1 MNTRAMVITTL
12 LLIGPAQGMD
22 HSAPVPVSE
31 LSHIH
36 GVVLPRGSQDILLA
50 THHGLFAVDAAGSA
64 RMISDVA
71 DDFMGFVGSPDGKL
85 YASGHPQQGG
95 NTGVIGA
102 ADQNAPWSRLS
113 PGANGPVD
121 FHAMTV
127 SPAEPDVLYGSYGG
141 IQVSRDAGRTWTV
154 AGPGPDGLID
164 LAAAA
169 DEAGHLYAGTTQ
181 GLFESRDFGASW
193 TVVAAEG
200 QAVSSVE
207 VASDGIL
214 RAFIAGDGLY
224 ALEAE
229 TMTKLGAMT
238 ESIILHMAFDSDDT
252 ELAIAVTQGSEVLSS
267 TDGGKSWSPLV
278 P

>member
-1 MNTRAMVITTL
+1 MNTRAMAITTL

-22 HSAPVPVSE
+22 HSALVPVGE

-50 THHGLFAVDAAGSA
+50 THHGLYAVDAAGSA
-64 RMISDVA
+64 RMISKAA

-102 ADQNAPWSRLS
+102 ADQNSPWSSLAS
-113 PGANGPVD
+113 GANGPVD

-127 SPAEPDVLYGSYGG
+127 SPAEPNVLYGSYGG
-141 IQVSRDAGRTWTV
+141 VQVSRDAGRTWTIS
-154 AGPGPDGLID
+154 GPGPDDLID

-169 DEAGHLYAGTTQ
+169 DEPGHLYAGTMK

-200 QAVSSVE
+200 QAVTSVE

-224 ALEAE
+224 ALEGE
-229 TMTKLGAMT
+229 TMTELGVMT
-238 ESIILHMAFDSDDT
+238 ESVLLHMAFDSDHT
-252 ELAIAVTQGSEVLSS
+252 ELAVAVTQESEVLST